1 MKHYLNRKVML
12 IMLDGMYML
21 SGIYIEKYIHICTYK
36 IMFHLCFVG
45 EDLLKIGYFF
55 LV

>member
-1 MKHYLNRKVML
+1 ML
-12 IMLDGMYML
+12 IMLYGMYML
-21 SGIYIEKYIHICTYK
+21 SGIYIGKYIHICTYK